1 MQLTCKTL
9 VDCISHAVGCR
20 ARRVPVTLI
29 VLVVAFAAIRP
40 RTVEKTCVHETS
52 APVDEFSFCVC
63 VLHGLRGCVCGY
75 ACRCVKEH
83 TNNLN

>member
-1 MQLTCKTL
+1 MLW
-9 VDCISHAVGCR
+9 AVEP
-20 ARRVPVTLI
+20 RRVPVTLV

-40 RTVEKTCVHETS
+40 RTVEKAWVHETS